1 MTGYQTRVTPAN
13 EETELPDFPDDI
25 TYDTTFPQFQPK
37 NLALGLESTYGDN
50 EVGQDGLTKRERKY
64 QQDSKEHDKM
74 MDDLIL
80 SQIENIGFDE
90 ANDKDALEQG
100 SMKEKRHIEP
110 RRVKVPTTKAKY
122 NSYNSNVSSV
132 RARDAAAALSTQ
144 EYTGPRTRSAS
155 RPRVSSS
162 TFATTRKP
170 KAPLSSS
177 SMRHNAAVAN
187 SKTTVGYSKGREV
200 SSKLHGRPA
209 TKQSAPKTILSP
221 DNYLQLYGPPP
232 LGSEMWLR
240 CKAAGCF
247 DEEKTEPEVTE
258 PIPTLDEDE
267 EAQDFQLA
275 L

>member
-1 MTGYQTRVTPAN
+1 M
-13 EETELPDFPDDI
+13 
-25 TYDTTFPQFQPK
+25 
-37 NLALGLESTYGDN
+37 ALGLESTYGDN

-64 QQDSKEHDKM
+64 QQDSMEHDQM
-74 MDDLIL
+74 VDDLIL

-90 ANDKDALEQG
+90 TNDKEPLEQD
-100 SMKEKRHIEP
+100 STKEKRHIEP

-122 NSYNSNVSSV
+122 NSTVSSV

-144 EYTGPRTRSAS
+144 EYTAPRTRAAS

-162 TFATTRKP
+162 TFSTRKP
-170 KAPLSSS
+170 KAPTSSN

-209 TKQSAPKTILSP
+209 TSKQSAPKTILSP

-267 EAQDFQLA
+267 EAEDFQLV